1 MRGTYLETKTTTK
14 NLTLS
19 RIQRHSFKSA
29 YKYDK
34 Q

>member
-1 MRGTYLETKTTTK
+1 MRSTYLETKTTTK
-14 NLTLS
+14 NVTLFP
-19 RIQRHSFKSA
+19 IQGHSFKSA